1 MKKKV
6 MVMKKTLAIFLTFCL
21 SLSIYSSAFAAIG
34 GTPDNNDRETTET
47 VLDQKGNTKVTGSA
61 GADAEI
67 DAEIKDDGVDV
78 GLGAKPKPTPQP
90 EKPSKDKGG
99 NKPKPKPET
108 TPEPEPEPSTPPA
121 DPTTEIEIPNLA
133 ELTGHGDI
141 TCGFTSDFYNSD
153 MTVTEAVFKE
163 NKDALNK
170 AFLGLC
176 NPKVTPDP
184 IESEYTETV
193 VGSGERTKVKTYYY
207 EWTFTNKETGAS
219 FKRQTGS
226 PSITLPFSEASAY
239 HAKMVPWAQFEYWH
253 WETETITH
261 TVYAMTPD
269 GKIDFAGEPTIT
281 YETVKKKV
289 HERYND
295 EWDLQNKKEYDFT
308 ISIDDVGRDVTI
320 PHGGEKTPNVIPSD
334 NLVK

>member
-1 MKKKV
+1 MKKILAL
-6 MVMKKTLAIFLTFCL
+6 MMTLCL
-21 SLSIYSSAFAAIG
+21 SFSVYSSAYAAVSDSFEDS
-34 GTPDNNDRETTET
+34 GTSES

-99 NKPKPKPET
+99 NKPKPET
-108 TPEPEPEPSTPPA
+108 TPEPEPQPSTPPA
-121 DPTTEIEIPNLA
+121 DPTTDSKLPSFA

-141 TCGFTSDFYNSD
+141 PCGFTSDFNNFGSGLGGID
-153 MTVTEAVFKE
+153 LTVTQAVFEE
-163 NKDALNK
+163 NKEAINLAL
-170 AFLGLC
+170 LGLC

-320 PHGGEKTPNVIPSD
+320 PHGGEKTPNVVPSD